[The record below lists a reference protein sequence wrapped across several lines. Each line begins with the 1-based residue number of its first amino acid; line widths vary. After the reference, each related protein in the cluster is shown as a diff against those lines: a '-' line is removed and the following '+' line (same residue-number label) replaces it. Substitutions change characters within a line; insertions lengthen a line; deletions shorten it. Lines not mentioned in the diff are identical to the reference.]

1 MLGQELILQLNQY
14 QENMVKRII
23 IAVLVFL
30 VGFVFIAFIDNELQ
44 ELIRCFFKLSLNEN
58 IIFLGK
64 NFYLFPSWF
73 VLISFP
79 FLFAIFWL
87 INSKYSYKIFI
98 QNLLIAIVLF
108 FISLLIISFI
118 YANFK
123 LMECTQCEDGAIKI
137 HYNSIRYSLIIVSS
151 TIISLIPSIISFYRR
166 KIISK

>member
-1 MLGQELILQLNQY
+1 MLGQGLILQLNQY